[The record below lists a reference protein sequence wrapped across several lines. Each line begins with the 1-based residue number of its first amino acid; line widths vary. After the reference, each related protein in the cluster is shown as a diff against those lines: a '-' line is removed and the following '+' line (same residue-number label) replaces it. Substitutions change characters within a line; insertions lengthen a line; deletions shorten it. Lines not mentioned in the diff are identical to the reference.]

1 MGRIDTGAELDV
13 LDALVAVAAAGT
25 EYELGEVA
33 RVEGAELD
41 VAEPTG
47 TTMVA
52 ELEPSAMVVVT
63 EEALDDDADVIEAA
77 EDASLAE
84 LDDTEVIEAAEDVS
98 DDGVADV
105 TDETGVGG
113 AVIDDTWDVV
123 AVVPD
128 AVVAE
133 PAVVLVV
140 DPEVLPVLW

>member
-1 MGRIDTGAELDV
+1 
-13 LDALVAVAAAGT
+13 
-25 EYELGEVA
+25 
-33 RVEGAELD
+33 
-41 VAEPTG
+41 
-47 TTMVA
+47 MVA

-63 EEALDDDADVIEAA
+63 EEALDDDAEIIEAA
-77 EDASLAE
+77 EDALLAE